1 MEISLDLRL
10 SLVVK
15 NSDNGF
21 YFLNLFSSP
30 DFSAIRVLSY
40 QESQRR
46 IIEPDK
52 WLDLFQIDNKHAIY
66 QEINCVNP

>member
-1 MEISLDLRL
+1 MLEAAAVEISLDLRL

-30 DFSAIRVLSY
+30 NIDFSAIRVLLY
-40 QESQRR
+40 QE
-46 IIEPDK
+46 
-52 WLDLFQIDNKHAIY
+52 
-66 QEINCVNP
+66 